1 MTNVQAVLEER
12 EKTHGDYE
20 KFCEMYQK
28 VMAVIEAEA
37 IGPLTPTQVT
47 SVQMIVYK
55 LCRILNG
62 KANHRDH
69 WSDIEGYASLIS
81 RTLRG
86 DEHALGNN

>member
-1 MTNVQAVLEER
+1 MSNVLEER

-28 VMAVIEAEA
+28 VMAVVEAEA
-37 IGPLTPTQVT
+37 VGPLTPTQVT

-62 KANHRDH
+62 KANHKDH
-69 WSDIEGYASLIS
+69 WKDISGYADLIS
-81 RTLRG
+81 RMLKDG
-86 DEHALGNN
+86 E